1 MSAKYLLGH
10 EKLMQLSKRLGKDYS
25 KTNAVDLDLFVTHY
39 FASTSRSDL
48 SGRGNDS
55 MYDNLKQAWAFHS
68 PSETDLRGCVSCDL
82 QWRDR

>member
-39 FASTSRSDL
+39 FALGPEWSR
-48 SGRGNDS
+48 
-55 MYDNLKQAWAFHS
+55 Q
-68 PSETDLRGCVSCDL
+68 
-82 QWRDR
+82 